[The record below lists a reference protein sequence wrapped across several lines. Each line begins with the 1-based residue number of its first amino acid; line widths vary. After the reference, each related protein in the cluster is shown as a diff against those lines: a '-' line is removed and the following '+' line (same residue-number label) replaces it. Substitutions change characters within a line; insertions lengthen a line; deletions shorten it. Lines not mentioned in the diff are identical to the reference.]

1 MKRFLVGAALGFV
14 GYEIYREYNKK
25 VERLKVEELNELSA
39 QKELLQMHNKLK
51 ENWDVLKNYIPPKE
65 H

>member
-14 GYEIYREYNKK
+14 GFEIYREYNKK
-25 VERLKVEELNELSA
+25 VERRKAAELNELSV
-39 QKELLQMHNKLK
+39 QEEILQMNNKLK
-51 ENWDVLKNYIPPKE
+51 ENWEVLKNYTPPKE